1 MKKFTI
7 EVSRASPGQ
16 LQTIAAELKIMS
28 NGWEKHGPKI
38 KINKQQKKFT
48 LEVKH
53 ASPGQLQTIGLELKI
68 LGNNWE
74 KFNTRWIINGR
85 ELQAPSLRIPGSS
98 RKQQAASH
106 KQHNM
111 NTFQ

>member
-1 MKKFTI
+1 MKQFTI
-7 EVSRASPGQ
+7 EISHASPGQ
-16 LQTIAAELKIMS
+16 LQAIAAELKTMS
-28 NGWEKHGPKI
+28 NGWEKHGPQI
-38 KINKQQKKFT
+38 VITKQQKKFT

-85 ELQAPSLRIPGSS
+85 ELQAPSLRIPGTGHK
-98 RKQQAASH
+98 RQASSH
-106 KQHNM
+106 KRHNM

>member
-28 NGWEKHGPKI
+28 NAWEKYGPKI
-38 KINKQQKKFT
+38 K
-48 LEVKH
+48 
-53 ASPGQLQTIGLELKI
+53 
-68 LGNNWE
+68 
-74 KFNTRWIINGR
+74 INGR
-85 ELQAPSLRIPGSS
+85 ELQAPSLRVEGSS
-98 RKQQAASH
+98 RKQQAASRKH
-106 KQHNM
+106 HNM

>member
-7 EVSRASPGQ
+7 EISHASPGQ
-16 LQTIAAELKIMS
+16 LQAIAGKLKTMS
-28 NGWEKHGPKI
+28 SGWEKYKPQI
-38 KINKQQKKFT
+38 VITKQQKKFT
-48 LEVKH
+48 LEVSH

-74 KFNTRWIINGR
+74 KFNTRWIINGQQV
-85 ELQAPSLRIPGSS
+85 QAPSLRIPGSS
-98 RKQQAASH
+98 RKQQAASR

-111 NTFQ
+111 NAFQ

>member
-1 MKKFTI
+1 MKQFTI
-7 EVSRASPGQ
+7 EISPASPGR
-16 LQTIAAELKIMS
+16 LKAIAAELKFMS
-28 NGWEKHGPKI
+28 KGWEKHGPQI
-38 KINKQQKKFT
+38 VINKQQNKFT
-48 LEVKH
+48 LEVSH

-68 LGNNWE
+68 LGNKWE
-74 KFNTRWIINGR
+74 KFNTRWIINGQQV
-85 ELQAPSLRIPGSS
+85 QAPSLRIPGSS

>member
-7 EVSRASPGQ
+7 EISHASPGQ

-28 NGWEKHGPKI
+28 NGWAKHGPQI
-38 KINKQQKKFT
+38 IINKQHNKFT

-74 KFNTRWIINGR
+74 KFGTRWIINGR
-85 ELQAPSLRIPGSS
+85 ELQAPSLRIQGSS
-98 RKQQAASH
+98 RKQQVASNKH
-106 KQHNM
+106 HNM
-111 NTFQ
+111 NTFI

>member
-7 EVSRASPGQ
+7 EVSHASPGQ
-16 LQTIAAELKIMS
+16 LQAIAAELKIMS
-28 NGWEKHGPKI
+28 NGWAKHGPQI
-38 KINKQQKKFT
+38 VITKQQKKFT

-68 LGNNWE
+68 LGNDWE
-74 KFNTRWIINGR
+74 KSGTPWIINGR

-106 KQHNM
+106 KHHNST
-111 NTFQ
+111 TFI